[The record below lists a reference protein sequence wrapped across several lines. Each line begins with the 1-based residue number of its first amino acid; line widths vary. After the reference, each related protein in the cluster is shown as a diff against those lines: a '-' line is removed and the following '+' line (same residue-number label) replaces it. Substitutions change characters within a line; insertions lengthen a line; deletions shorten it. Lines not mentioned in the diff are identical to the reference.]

1 MWVDYYITFSVAD
14 VFHLHT
20 FLLQVQMADDV
31 QSLHSLNSFD
41 YPFIV
46 DPEDIPLEKVQVKSS
61 GHVLSY
67 VGVACLGAILFGYH
81 LGYVLHCYYK
91 MLVS

>member
-1 MWVDYYITFSVAD
+1 
-14 VFHLHT
+14 
-20 FLLQVQMADDV
+20 MADDV

-46 DPEDIPLEKVQVKSS
+46 DPKDIPLEKVQVKSS
-61 GHVLSY
+61 GHVLPY

-81 LGYVLHCYYK
+81 LRYVLYCYYK

>member
-1 MWVDYYITFSVAD
+1 MT
-14 VFHLHT
+14 
-20 FLLQVQMADDV
+20 DDV

-41 YPFIV
+41 YPFTV

-61 GHVLSY
+61 GHVLPY

-81 LGYVLHCYYK
+81 LGYVLYCCYK
-91 MLVS
+91 MLVC